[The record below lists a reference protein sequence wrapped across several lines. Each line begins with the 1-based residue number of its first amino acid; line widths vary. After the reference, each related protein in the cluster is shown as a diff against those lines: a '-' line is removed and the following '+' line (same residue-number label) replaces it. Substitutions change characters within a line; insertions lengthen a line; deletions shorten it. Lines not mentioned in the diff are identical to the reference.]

1 MESMINIMFIV
12 VPILVFAGFIFT
24 FALILSPKLRGKMM
38 SKQIDAASHMMKY
51 SKNSLSDLAGTA
63 LDVKKSIL
71 TENEDVLKE
80 MYTKEAEIEKEG
92 LKIKTSAIKEGLSG
106 INNKYCKHCG
116 ALIDSDSTFCKS
128 CGKRVN

>member
-1 MESMINIMFIV
+1 MESIFNIMFIV
-12 VPILVFAGFIFT
+12 VPILVFGGFIFT
-24 FALILSPKLRGKMM
+24 FALILSSKLRGKLM
-38 SKQIDAASHMMKY
+38 SKQIDAANHMMKS

-63 LDVKKSIL
+63 LDIKKNIL

-106 INNKYCKHCG
+106 TKNNYCKHCG
-116 ALIDSDSTFCKS
+116 SLIDSDSRFCKS
-128 CGKRVN
+128 CGKKQ

>member
-1 MESMINIMFIV
+1 MNSMFDIMFVI
-12 VPILVFAGFIFT
+12 VPILIFAGFVFT
-24 FALILSPKLRGKMM
+24 FALLLSPKLRGTLM
-38 SKQIDAASHMMKY
+38 SKQIDAANYMIKE

-63 LDVKKSIL
+63 MDIKKNIL

-106 INNKYCKHCG
+106 TKNNYCKHCG
-116 ALIDSDSTFCKS
+116 SLIDSDSRFCKS
-128 CGKRVN
+128 CGKKQ

>member
-1 MESMINIMFIV
+1 MNSMFDIMFII

-24 FALILSPKLRGKMM
+24 FALVLSPKLRGKLM
-38 SKQIDAASHMMKY
+38 SKQIDAANYMIKE

-63 LDVKKSIL
+63 MDIKKNIL

-106 INNKYCKHCG
+106 TKNVYCKHCG
-116 ALIDSDSTFCKS
+116 ALIDSDSRFCKS
-128 CGKRVN
+128 CGKKQ

>member
-1 MESMINIMFIV
+1 MNSMFDIMFVI
-12 VPILVFAGFIFT
+12 VPILIIAGFVFT
-24 FALILSPKLRGKMM
+24 FALLLSPKLRGKLM
-38 SKQIDAASHMMKY
+38 SKQIDAANYMIKE

-63 LDVKKSIL
+63 MDIKKNIL

-106 INNKYCKHCG
+106 TKNNYCKHCG
-116 ALIDSDSTFCKS
+116 SLIDSDSRFCKS
-128 CGKRVN
+128 CGKKQ